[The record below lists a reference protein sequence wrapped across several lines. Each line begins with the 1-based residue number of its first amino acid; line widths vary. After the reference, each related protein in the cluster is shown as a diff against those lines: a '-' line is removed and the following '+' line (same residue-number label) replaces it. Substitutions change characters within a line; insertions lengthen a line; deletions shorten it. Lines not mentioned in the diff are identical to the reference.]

1 MTKLLRDSWL
11 VFGRSMQ
18 LTLRQPV
25 WVVVMLMQPL
35 YFLLLFGPLLKP
47 IFGNNAYQIFVPA
60 LLVMLAMFS
69 TMFVG
74 FGLIAELRAG
84 VIERMRVTPVSRFAL
99 LLGRAGRDVAVL
111 LFQAV
116 VLVVLAIPFGLSV
129 KVGPLL
135 LTLALLALIG
145 LLCTSLSYAVSLIL
159 RSEDALAPLANAVSQ
174 PLLLLSGILLPLS
187 LAPDWLRTIAKFNPF
202 SWAVDASKAL
212 FAGKTADDSI
222 WQSGIILVLLAVLAM
237 FWSARQFAR
246 SVR

>member
-1 MTKLLRDSWL
+1 MKLLRDTWL
-11 VFGRSMQ
+11 IFARQMG

-25 WVVVMLMQPL
+25 WVVVMLSQPL
-35 YFLLLFGPLLKP
+35 FFLVLFGPLLKP
-47 IFGNNAYQIFVPA
+47 LFGEDAYKIFVPA

-69 TMFVG
+69 TLFVG

-84 VIERMRVTPVSRFAL
+84 VIERMRVTPVSRLAL
-99 LLGRAGRDVAVL
+99 LLGRAGRDIAVL

-116 VLVVLAIPFGLSV
+116 VLVLLAIPFGLSV
-129 KVGPLL
+129 QVGPLL
-135 LTLALLALIG
+135 LTLALLTVIG

-187 LAPDWLRTIAKFNPF
+187 LAPEWLQTIAKFNPF

-212 FAGKTADDSI
+212 FAGNLSDDSI
-222 WQSGIILVLLAVLAM
+222 WQSGIILGVLAALAVV
-237 FWSARQFAR
+237 WSARQFAR
-246 SVR
+246 GVR

>member
-1 MTKLLRDSWL
+1 MTKLLRDTWL

-74 FGLIAELRAG
+74 FGLIA
-84 VIERMRVTPVSRFAL
+84 
-99 LLGRAGRDVAVL
+99 
-111 LFQAV
+111 
-116 VLVVLAIPFGLSV
+116 
-129 KVGPLL
+129 
-135 LTLALLALIG
+135 

-187 LAPDWLRTIAKFNPF
+187 LAPQWLRTIAKFNPF

-222 WQSGIILVLLAVLAM
+222 WQSGIILGLLAALAIV
-237 FWSARQFAR
+237 WSARQFAR
-246 SVR
+246 SV

>member
-1 MTKLLRDSWL
+1 MKLLRDTWL
-11 VFGRSMQ
+11 IFARQMG

-25 WVVVMLMQPL
+25 WVVVMLSQPL
-35 YFLLLFGPLLKP
+35 FFLVLFGPLLKP
-47 IFGNNAYQIFVPA
+47 LFGADAYKIFVPA

-69 TMFVG
+69 TLFVG

-84 VIERMRVTPVSRFAL
+84 VIERMRVTPVSRLAL
-99 LLGRAGRDVAVL
+99 LLGRAGRDIAVL

-129 KVGPLL
+129 RVGPLL

-159 RSEDALAPLANAVSQ
+159 RSEDALAPLANGVSQ

-187 LAPDWLRTIAKFNPF
+187 LAPQWLQTVAKFNPF
-202 SWAVDASKAL
+202 SWAVEASKAL
-212 FAGKTADDSI
+212 FAGDLSDDSI
-222 WQSGIILVLLAVLAM
+222 WQSGIILGVLAALAVV
-237 FWSARQFAR
+237 WSARQFAR